1 MLAFKRR
8 LCIKYLPL
16 SLNPLEVKM
25 KVTRGPIKSCK
36 EITNEGNG
44 VTKISGRV
52 KEIANELHISLNEV
66 AFNHRTQAFIFETV

>member
-1 MLAFKRR
+1 
-8 LCIKYLPL
+8 
-16 SLNPLEVKM
+16 M

-66 AFNHRTQAFIFETV
+66 ASNHRTQAFIFETV